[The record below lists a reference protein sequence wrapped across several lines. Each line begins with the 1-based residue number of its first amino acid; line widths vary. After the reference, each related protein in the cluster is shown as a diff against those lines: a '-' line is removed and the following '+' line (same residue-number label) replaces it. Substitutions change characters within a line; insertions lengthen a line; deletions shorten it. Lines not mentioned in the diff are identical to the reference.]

1 MAPLRVAIRPLGGAR
16 PRVTWLLRQGFQP
29 CYGNG
34 GYLNEFLTQVAAVP
48 NGPIRPH
55 YRATRPGCGSPPL
68 PHSLAQHR
76 EFGEVEDAGVA
87 ACPPEVPR
95 HSLSLLPR
103 ALPGYARQNAAVPHC
118 ANW

>member
-48 NGPIRPH
+48 NGAIRPE
-55 YRATRPGCGSPPL
+55 YGSA
-68 PHSLAQHR
+68 HLAHFLDQHR

-103 ALPGYARQNAAVPHC
+103 ALT
-118 ANW
+118 